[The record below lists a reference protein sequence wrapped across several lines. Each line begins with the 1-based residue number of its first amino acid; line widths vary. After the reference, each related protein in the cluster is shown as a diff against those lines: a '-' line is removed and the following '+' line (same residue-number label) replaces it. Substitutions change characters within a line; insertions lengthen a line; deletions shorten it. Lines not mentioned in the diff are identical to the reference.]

1 MRKNLTNYGHIA
13 QWLVQCS
20 HKASVVGSNPTV
32 STKKEKIMGHKKEID
47 KLNVQKERLKVVFN
61 RLLDTEIAIMQFQL
75 TLASEAEHIKGIKKV
90 IKDSEKAKK
99 IVTSITHY
107 EILVSLYNAFVN
119 GKESFYVM
127 FSATINAK
135 NKVTYWDR
143 TKKGF
148 QEFIKLEQEAK
159 AQSQKDYEER
169 LEQQEIIKKAKEEG
183 KKIEMVF
190 QDGKLKP
197 IVVEEKSN

>member
-1 MRKNLTNYGHIA
+1 
-13 QWLVQCS
+13 
-20 HKASVVGSNPTV
+20 
-32 STKKEKIMGHKKEID
+32 MGHKEID
-47 KLNVQKERLKVVFN
+47 KINVQKERLKAVFN

-75 TLASEAEHIKGIKKV
+75 TLASEDEHIKGIKKV

-148 QEFIKLEQEAK
+148 QEFIALEEQAK
-159 AQSQKDYEER
+159 AQSQKDFEER
-169 LEQQEIIKKAKEEG
+169 LKQQEIIKKAQEEG

-197 IVVEEKSN
+197 ILVEEKSN

>member
-1 MRKNLTNYGHIA
+1 
-13 QWLVQCS
+13 
-20 HKASVVGSNPTV
+20 
-32 STKKEKIMGHKKEID
+32 MGHKKEIE
-47 KLNVQKERLKVVFN
+47 KLNVQKERLKAVFN
-61 RLLDTEIAIMQFQL
+61 RMLDTEIAIMQFQL
-75 TLASEAEHIKGIKKV
+75 TLANEDEHIKGIKKV

-127 FSATINAK
+127 FSATINSK

-148 QEFIKLEQEAK
+148 QEFIALEQQAK

-169 LEQQEIIKKAKEEG
+169 LKQQEIIKKAKEEG

-197 IVVEEKSN
+197 IVVEEKAN

>member
-1 MRKNLTNYGHIA
+1 
-13 QWLVQCS
+13 
-20 HKASVVGSNPTV
+20 
-32 STKKEKIMGHKKEID
+32 MGHKKEIN
-47 KLNVQKERLKVVFN
+47 KLDVQKERLKAVFN

-75 TLASEAEHIKGIKKV
+75 TLASEDEHIKGIKKV

-99 IVTSITHY
+99 IVTNITHY
-107 EILVSLYNAFVN
+107 EILVSLYNAFIN
-119 GKESFYVM
+119 GKESYYVLL
-127 FSATINAK
+127 SSTINSK
-135 NKVTYWDR
+135 NKIAYWDR

-148 QEFIKLEQEAK
+148 QEFITLEEQAK
-159 AQSQKDYEER
+159 AQSQKEYEER
-169 LEQQEIIKKAKEEG
+169 LEQQEMIKKAQKEG

>member
-1 MRKNLTNYGHIA
+1 
-13 QWLVQCS
+13 
-20 HKASVVGSNPTV
+20 
-32 STKKEKIMGHKKEID
+32 MGHKKEID
-47 KLNVQKERLKVVFN
+47 KLNVQKERLKAVFN

-75 TLASEAEHIKGIKKV
+75 TLASEDEHIKGIKKV

-127 FSATINAK
+127 FSATINSK

-148 QEFIKLEQEAK
+148 QEFVRLEQEAK

-169 LEQQEIIKKAKEEG
+169 LKQQEIIKKAQEEG

>member
-1 MRKNLTNYGHIA
+1 
-13 QWLVQCS
+13 
-20 HKASVVGSNPTV
+20 
-32 STKKEKIMGHKKEID
+32 MGHKKEIN
-47 KLNVQKERLKVVFN
+47 KLNVQKERLKAVFN

-75 TLASEAEHIKGIKKV
+75 TLASEDEHIKGIKKV

-148 QEFIKLEQEAK
+148 QEFIALEQQAK

-169 LEQQEIIKKAKEEG
+169 LKQQEIIKKAQEEG

>member
-1 MRKNLTNYGHIA
+1 
-13 QWLVQCS
+13 
-20 HKASVVGSNPTV
+20 
-32 STKKEKIMGHKKEID
+32 MGHKKEID
-47 KLNVQKERLKVVFN
+47 KLNVQKERLKKVFN

-75 TLASEAEHIKGIKKV
+75 TLASEDEHIKGIKKV

-107 EILVSLYNAFVN
+107 EILVSLYNAFIN

-159 AQSQKDYEER
+159 AQSQKDYEEK
-169 LEQQEIIKKAKEEG
+169 LKQQEIIKKAQEEG

>member
-1 MRKNLTNYGHIA
+1 MGQRNK
-13 QWLVQCS
+13 
-20 HKASVVGSNPTV
+20 
-32 STKKEKIMGHKKEID
+32 STKLD
-47 KLNVQKERLKVVFN
+47 VQKLHLKVVFS
-61 RLLDTEIAIMQFQL
+61 RLLDAEIAIMQFQL
-75 TLASEAEHIKGIKKV
+75 TLASEEEHIKGIKKV
-90 IKDSEKAKK
+90 IKDSEKAKQ
-99 IVTSITHY
+99 IVTNITHY

-127 FSATINAK
+127 LSSTINSK

-159 AQSQKDYEER
+159 AQSQKDYEEK
-169 LEQQEIIKKAKEEG
+169 LEQQKIIQKAKEEG
-183 KKIEMVF
+183 KKIEMIF

-197 IVVEEKSN
+197 IIVGEEKN

>member
-1 MRKNLTNYGHIA
+1 
-13 QWLVQCS
+13 
-20 HKASVVGSNPTV
+20 
-32 STKKEKIMGHKKEID
+32 MGHKKEID
-47 KLNVQKERLKVVFN
+47 KLNVQKERLKAVFN

-75 TLASEAEHIKGIKKV
+75 TLASEDEHIKGIKKV

-148 QEFIKLEQEAK
+148 QEFVALEQQAK

-169 LEQQEIIKKAKEEG
+169 LKQQEIIKKAQEEG

>member
-1 MRKNLTNYGHIA
+1 
-13 QWLVQCS
+13 
-20 HKASVVGSNPTV
+20 
-32 STKKEKIMGHKKEID
+32 MGHNKEID
-47 KLNVQKERLKVVFN
+47 KLDVQKQRLKAVFN

-75 TLASEAEHIKGIKKV
+75 TLASEDEHIKGIKKV

-148 QEFIKLEQEAK
+148 QEFVALEQQAK

-169 LEQQEIIKKAKEEG
+169 LKQQEIIKKAQKEG

-197 IVVEEKSN
+197 ILVEEKSN

>member
-1 MRKNLTNYGHIA
+1 M
-13 QWLVQCS
+13 
-20 HKASVVGSNPTV
+20 
-32 STKKEKIMGHKKEID
+32 
-47 KLNVQKERLKVVFN
+47 
-61 RLLDTEIAIMQFQL
+61 LLATEINIMDFQL
-75 TLASEAEHIKGIKKV
+75 TLTDDPKTKQAIKKV
-90 IKDSEKAKK
+90 IRDSQKAQE
-99 IVTSITHY
+99 IVMKITHY

-159 AQSQKDYEER
+159 AQSQKDYEEK
-169 LEQQEIIKKAKEEG
+169 LKQQEIIKKAQEEG
-183 KKIEMVF
+183 KKIEYMVDPVTK
-190 QDGKLKP
+190 QLKP
-197 IVVEEKSN
+197 IIYEKGDNNA

>member
-1 MRKNLTNYGHIA
+1 
-13 QWLVQCS
+13 
-20 HKASVVGSNPTV
+20 
-32 STKKEKIMGHKKEID
+32 MGHKKEIN
-47 KLNVQKERLKVVFN
+47 KLDVQKERLKAVFN

-75 TLASEAEHIKGIKKV
+75 TLAKEDEHIKGIKKV
-90 IKDSEKAKK
+90 IKDSENAKK
-99 IVTSITHY
+99 IVTNITHY

-119 GKESFYVM
+119 GKESYYVLL
-127 FSATINAK
+127 SSTINSK
-135 NKVTYWDR
+135 NKIAYWDR

-148 QEFIKLEQEAK
+148 KEFIALEEQAK
-159 AQSQKDYEER
+159 AQSQKEYEER
-169 LEQQEIIKKAKEEG
+169 LEQQEIIKKAQKEG

>member
-1 MRKNLTNYGHIA
+1 
-13 QWLVQCS
+13 
-20 HKASVVGSNPTV
+20 
-32 STKKEKIMGHKKEID
+32 MGHKKEID

-61 RLLDTEIAIMQFQL
+61 RMLDTEIAIMQFQL
-75 TLASEAEHIKGIKKV
+75 TLASEDEHIKGIKKV

-148 QEFIKLEQEAK
+148 QEFIALEQQAK

-169 LEQQEIIKKAKEEG
+169 LKQQEIIKKAKEEG

>member
-1 MRKNLTNYGHIA
+1 
-13 QWLVQCS
+13 
-20 HKASVVGSNPTV
+20 
-32 STKKEKIMGHKKEID
+32 MGHNKEID
-47 KLNVQKERLKVVFN
+47 KLNVQKERLKAVFN

-75 TLASEAEHIKGIKKV
+75 TLASEDEHIKGIKKV

-119 GKESFYVM
+119 AKESFYVM

-169 LEQQEIIKKAKEEG
+169 LKQQEIIKKAQEEG

>member
-1 MRKNLTNYGHIA
+1 
-13 QWLVQCS
+13 
-20 HKASVVGSNPTV
+20 
-32 STKKEKIMGHKKEID
+32 MGHKKEID
-47 KLNVQKERLKVVFN
+47 KLNVQKERLKAVFN
-61 RLLDTEIAIMQFQL
+61 RLLDTEVAIMQFQL
-75 TLASEAEHIKGIKKV
+75 TLASEDEHIKGIKKV

-135 NKVTYWDR
+135 KKVTYWDR

-148 QEFIKLEQEAK
+148 QEFIALEQQAK

-169 LEQQEIIKKAKEEG
+169 LKQQEIIKKAQEEG

>member
-1 MRKNLTNYGHIA
+1 
-13 QWLVQCS
+13 
-20 HKASVVGSNPTV
+20 
-32 STKKEKIMGHKKEID
+32 MGHKKEID
-47 KLNVQKERLKVVFN
+47 KLNVQKDRLKAVFN

-75 TLASEAEHIKGIKKV
+75 TLASEDEHIKGIKKV

-148 QEFIKLEQEAK
+148 QEFIALEQQAK

-169 LEQQEIIKKAKEEG
+169 LKQQEIIKKAKEEG

>member
-1 MRKNLTNYGHIA
+1 
-13 QWLVQCS
+13 
-20 HKASVVGSNPTV
+20 
-32 STKKEKIMGHKKEID
+32 MGHKKEID
-47 KLNVQKERLKVVFN
+47 KLNVQKERLKAVFN

-75 TLASEAEHIKGIKKV
+75 TLASEDEHIKGIKKV
-90 IKDSEKAKK
+90 IKDSEKANK

-127 FSATINAK
+127 FSATVNAK

-148 QEFIKLEQEAK
+148 QEFIALEQQAK

-169 LEQQEIIKKAKEEG
+169 LKQQEIIKKAKEEG

>member
-1 MRKNLTNYGHIA
+1 
-13 QWLVQCS
+13 
-20 HKASVVGSNPTV
+20 
-32 STKKEKIMGHKKEID
+32 MGHKKEID
-47 KLNVQKERLKVVFN
+47 KLNVQKERLKAVFN

-75 TLASEAEHIKGIKKV
+75 TLATEGEHIKGIKKV

-127 FSATINAK
+127 FSATINSK

-148 QEFIKLEQEAK
+148 QEFLALEQQAK

-169 LEQQEIIKKAKEEG
+169 LEQQKIIQKANTQGGHRHQYANGRYCKS
-183 KKIEMVF
+183 
-190 QDGKLKP
+190 
-197 IVVEEKSN
+197 EKTLHHPMKYLTYMIQY

>member
-1 MRKNLTNYGHIA
+1 
-13 QWLVQCS
+13 
-20 HKASVVGSNPTV
+20 
-32 STKKEKIMGHKKEID
+32 MGHKKEID
-47 KLNVQKERLKVVFN
+47 KLNVQKERLKAVFN

-75 TLASEAEHIKGIKKV
+75 TLASEDEHIKGIKKV

-148 QEFIKLEQEAK
+148 QEFVALEQQAK

-169 LEQQEIIKKAKEEG
+169 LKQQEIIKKAKEEG

>member
-1 MRKNLTNYGHIA
+1 MGQRNK
-13 QWLVQCS
+13 
-20 HKASVVGSNPTV
+20 PT
-32 STKKEKIMGHKKEID
+32 
-47 KLNVQKERLKVVFN
+47 KLDVQKQHLKVVFY
-61 RLLDTEIAIMQFQL
+61 RLLDAEIAIMQFQL
-75 TLASEAEHIKGIKKV
+75 TLASEEEHIKGIKKV
-90 IKDSEKAKK
+90 IKDSEKAKQ
-99 IVTSITHY
+99 IVTNITHY

-127 FSATINAK
+127 LSSTINSK

-159 AQSQKDYEER
+159 AQSQKDYEEK
-169 LEQQEIIKKAKEEG
+169 LEQQKIIQKAKEEG
-183 KKIEMVF
+183 KKIEMIF

-197 IVVEEKSN
+197 IIVGEEKN

>member
-1 MRKNLTNYGHIA
+1 
-13 QWLVQCS
+13 
-20 HKASVVGSNPTV
+20 
-32 STKKEKIMGHKKEID
+32 MGHKKEIN
-47 KLNVQKERLKVVFN
+47 KLDVQKSRLKYVFYSM
-61 RLLDTEIAIMQFQL
+61 LETEISIMRFQL
-75 TLASEAEHIKGIKKV
+75 TLASEEEHIKGIKKV

-99 IVTSITHY
+99 IVTNITHY

-127 FSATINAK
+127 LSSTINSK

-148 QEFIKLEQEAK
+148 QEFIRLEQEAK
-159 AQSQKDYEER
+159 AQSQKDYEEK
-169 LEQQEIIKKAKEEG
+169 LEQQKIIQKAREEG
-183 KKIEMVF
+183 KKIEIVF

-197 IVVEEKSN
+197 IIVDNQNN

>member
-1 MRKNLTNYGHIA
+1 
-13 QWLVQCS
+13 
-20 HKASVVGSNPTV
+20 
-32 STKKEKIMGHKKEID
+32 MGHKKEID
-47 KLNVQKERLKVVFN
+47 KLNVQKERLKAVFN

-75 TLASEAEHIKGIKKV
+75 TLASEDEHIKGIKKV

-127 FSATINAK
+127 FSATVNAK

-148 QEFIKLEQEAK
+148 QEFIALEQQAK

-169 LEQQEIIKKAKEEG
+169 LKQQEIIKKAKEEG

>member
-1 MRKNLTNYGHIA
+1 
-13 QWLVQCS
+13 
-20 HKASVVGSNPTV
+20 
-32 STKKEKIMGHKKEID
+32 MGHNKEID
-47 KLNVQKERLKVVFN
+47 KLNVQKERLKAVFN

-75 TLASEAEHIKGIKKV
+75 TLASEDEHIKGIKKV

-148 QEFIKLEQEAK
+148 QEFIALEQQAK

-169 LEQQEIIKKAKEEG
+169 LKQQEIIKKAQEEG

>member
-1 MRKNLTNYGHIA
+1 
-13 QWLVQCS
+13 
-20 HKASVVGSNPTV
+20 
-32 STKKEKIMGHKKEID
+32 MGHKKEID
-47 KLNVQKERLKVVFN
+47 KLNVQKERLKAVFN

-75 TLASEAEHIKGIKKV
+75 TLASEDEHIKGIKKV

-119 GKESFYVM
+119 GKESYYVLL
-127 FSATINAK
+127 SSTINSK

-148 QEFIKLEQEAK
+148 QEFVRLEQEAK

-169 LEQQEIIKKAKEEG
+169 LKQQEIIKKAQEEG

-197 IVVEEKSN
+197 IVVEEKAN

>member
-1 MRKNLTNYGHIA
+1 
-13 QWLVQCS
+13 
-20 HKASVVGSNPTV
+20 
-32 STKKEKIMGHKKEID
+32 MGQKKEID
-47 KLNVQKERLKVVFN
+47 KLSVQKQRLKSVFTSM
-61 RLLDTEIAIMQFQL
+61 LDSEIAIMNFQL
-75 TLASEAEHIKGIKKV
+75 TLATEEEHIKGIKKV
-90 IKDSEKAKK
+90 IKDSEKAKN

-127 FSATINAK
+127 LSSTINSK

-148 QEFIKLEQEAK
+148 QEFVKLEQDAK
-159 AQSQKDYEER
+159 AQSQKDYEEK
-169 LEQQEIIKKAKEEG
+169 LEQQKIIQKAREEG
-183 KKIEMVF
+183 KKIEMIF

-197 IVVEEKSN
+197 IIVGDKTN